1 MKWHIYHTLCIK
13 FKQNLDL
20 SQTKHTL
27 WTSKKNVIF
36 VVFFGVCY
44 FDVSVKPAALF
55 TFLFLQVM
63 ITTFQTETKEAV
75 FWNKAS
81 SQHKR
86 KSTTTTLKQWNVGDE
101 ENHLVTV
108 TASCWQSQA
117 KYYKIVYID
126 PVWFNHRLR
135 DKSTIHMSRFI
146 IHQTDFWLV
155 QSANTFWM
163 LSICVESFTLIC
175 VDDEKSFMEICLWSN
190 KSRIKSRRQTL

>member
-1 MKWHIYHTLCIK
+1 MAYIPHSLY
-13 FKQNLDL
+13 QV
-20 SQTKHTL
+20 QTKPRPLSNKTHFVNFKEECHFCGFCL
-27 WTSKKNVIF
+27 ACVISMF
-36 VVFFGVCY
+36 RLNRPHC
-44 FDVSVKPAALF
+44 SL
-55 TFLFLQVM
+55 FLFLQVM

>member
-1 MKWHIYHTLCIK
+1 MS
-13 FKQNLDL
+13 F
-20 SQTKHTL
+20 L
-27 WTSKKNVIF
+27 WF
-36 VVFFGVCY
+36 FFGVCY

-146 IHQTDFWLV
+146 IHQNWFLAGSKCEHVLDVVYLRGE
-155 QSANTFWM
+155 
-163 LSICVESFTLIC
+163 LH
-175 VDDEKSFMEICLWSN
+175 VDLCWWWKIIHGNLLM
-190 KSRIKSRRQTL
+190 K